1 MNEMNQREYWEIQHQ
16 KRENGNETIIEEPN
30 IFTKE
35 CIQYIPENGKV
46 LEIGS
51 ANGRDA
57 RYFAREKNIETIAID
72 FSAEVMK
79 QLTKASKEDN
89 TSDLVLPVIAETNHL
104 PLDRPDIFDAIY
116 SRSALHL
123 SDDDL
128 SIFLDRATKILK
140 SKGYLMIEGKTK
152 DDFKIS
158 RSVEVSPNLY
168 RDNDGHLRR
177 AWDEQSIHNLLEKN
191 KLQLISSKKTEENWK
206 GNKTNFINFIIQK
219 M

>member
-1 MNEMNQREYWEIQHQ
+1 MGEINQRDYWEIQHQ
-16 KRENGNETIIEEPN
+16 KKEGGHENIIEEPN

-35 CIQYIPENGKV
+35 CIHYIPENGKV

-57 RYFAREKNIETIAID
+57 RYFAREKNIQTIAID
-72 FSAEVMK
+72 FSTEVMK
-79 QLTKASKEDN
+79 QLIRTSKEDN
-89 TSDLVLPVIAETNHL
+89 TSDLVLPILADTNHL
-104 PLDRPDIFDAIY
+104 PLNSSNVFDAIY

-123 SDDDL
+123 SDEELD
-128 SIFLDRATKILK
+128 IFLDQTTKMLK

-158 RSVEVSPNLY
+158 RSEEISPNLF

-177 AWDEQSIHNLLEKN
+177 AWDEQTLDGFLKKN
-191 KLQLISSKKTEENWK
+191 KLQLISSKKSEETLKN
-206 GNKTNFINFIIQK
+206 NKTNFINFIIQK